1 MPDRPLSTA
10 RICPDC
16 DGFPVVA
23 VTTGSRNLDGTR
35 TTLSVVCPACH
46 GTGHAPRWL
55 VTTRRP
61 TVNVRQLVVVSSGRE
76 ALR

>member
-1 MPDRPLSTA
+1 MMPDRTPRAA

-23 VTTGSRNLDGTR
+23 VTTGTRNLDGTR
-35 TTLSVVCPACH
+35 TTVPVVCPACH
-46 GTGHAPRWL
+46 GTGQAPRWL

-61 TVNVRQLVVVSSGRE
+61 AVASLRRE
-76 ALR
+76 VLR

>member
-1 MPDRPLSTA
+1 MPDHPARAA

-23 VTTGSRNLDGTR
+23 ITTGTRNQDGTR
-35 TTLSVVCPACH
+35 TTLPVVCPACH
-46 GTGHAPRWL
+46 GTGHAPLWL

-61 TVNVRQLVVVSSGRE
+61 AVAPLRQE
-76 ALR
+76 AGQ